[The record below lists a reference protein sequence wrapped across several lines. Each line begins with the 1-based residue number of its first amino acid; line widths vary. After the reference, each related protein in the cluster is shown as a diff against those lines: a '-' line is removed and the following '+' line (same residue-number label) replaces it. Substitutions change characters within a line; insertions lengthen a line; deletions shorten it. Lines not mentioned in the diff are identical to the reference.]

1 VERVLAEAARLS
13 AEHRARLPTPRLNEL
28 LEGLQVE
35 HPAPLARGRP
45 VKLYYM
51 AQVGSSP
58 PTFTVQCS
66 RPEAISDAY
75 RRFVENRIREAFR
88 LRVPL
93 RFVFRERVR
102 RRLGR
107 RGRA

>member
-1 VERVLAEAARLS
+1 
-13 AEHRARLPTPRLNEL
+13 
-28 LEGLQVE
+28 
-35 HPAPLARGRP
+35 

-51 AQVGSSP
+51 AQVASSP

-75 RRFVENRIREAFR
+75 RRYVENRIREAFR

-93 RFVFRERVR
+93 RFVFRERAR

-107 RGRA
+107 RGPA